1 MTDNIP
7 DTTSEHISLDSLQQ
21 ELSDALSAAEEN
33 LSGWKRAQADL
44 ENFRKRMETET
55 AEWITFGKQ
64 NAFVQLLPVLDSL
77 QQALTY
83 APDITD
89 EKYVNWKNGL
99 EGIVK
104 QIDTALKQ
112 VGIEKIEAI
121 GKKFDPHFH
130 EAVREVEGEEDGIVV
145 EQYQTGYMGNNKVI
159 RPAQVV
165 ISKKSS

>member
-7 DTTSEHISLDSLQQ
+7 DTTSEHVSLDSLQQ
-21 ELSDALSAAEEN
+21 ELSEALSAAEEN

-44 ENFRKRMETET
+44 ENFRKRMEAET
-55 AEWITFGKQ
+55 AEWVTFGKQ

-83 APDITD
+83 APDIQD
-89 EKYVNWKNGL
+89 DKYNNWKIGL

-104 QIDTALKQ
+104 QIDSTLKQ
-112 VGIEKIEAI
+112 VGIEKIEAV
-121 GKKFDPHFH
+121 GKRFDPHFH
-130 EAVREVEGEEDGIVV
+130 EAVKEVEGEEDGIVV